1 MKPLKM
7 NLGRDE
13 HDQMSQLIT
22 RYNNPAKQRTFKKQ
36 STASAKH
43 KEVNT
48 EKAKE
53 NKKEIS
59 AMKTLLNRRAQ

>member
-1 MKPLKM
+1 M
-7 NLGRDE
+7 
-13 HDQMSQLIT
+13 
-22 RYNNPAKQRTFKKQ
+22 
-36 STASAKH
+36 ASAKH

-59 AMKTLLNRRAQ
+59 AMKTLLNRRA